1 MIGRRKLIR
10 LDGLLG
16 TLIDKIRRNLNF
28 DIEFMSV
35 QGFGV
40 KTDNGSYNGV
50 LGMVQRREA
59 DFTAASLSLLAE
71 RAKAV
76 DFGEWFGFHN
86 TRFLT
91 RVSKLLEGNFLLFQI
106 FTWQAWA
113 SIMTFLIVSAASLSA
128 MWMREENTTTTS
140 NTGQIFPAVFISVT
154 TILKTAVNMSSSHL
168 PRHSAGRLV
177 LISSWV
183 VVVVLV
189 AVYRGNLTAFLS
201 IPMVASPP
209 TTIQEL
215 LDMGYTLSVSRG
227 YSQYHKMKTSPIM
240 HHLEA
245 FKRAELRQDQGILP
259 KEEYITRLQTQPLA
273 LLDISI
279 LGDFSVHHQ
288 LWFSSPFTDHPGELS
303 INFAILH
310 DLEQLRQPS
319 TVTVMAVPLVMDK
332 YAETRG
338 AERVCTLQMS
348 SEKLFLEI
356 GGLAFPKNSP
366 IKYLFDQ
373 HLRDNTSLRP

>member
-1 MIGRRKLIR
+1 MAVVVAGPSRW
-10 LDGLLG
+10 
-16 TLIDKIRRNLNF
+16 
-28 DIEFMSV
+28 
-35 QGFGV
+35 
-40 KTDNGSYNGV
+40 V
-50 LGMVQRREA
+50 LTVVSQW
-59 DFTAASLSLLAE
+59 DSLLIAP
-71 RAKAV
+71 
-76 DFGEWFGFHN
+76 DG
-86 TRFLT
+86 
-91 RVSKLLEGNFLLFQI
+91 KLEKK
-106 FTWQAWA
+106 
-113 SIMTFLIVSAASLSA
+113 VLSA
-128 MWMREENTTTTS
+128 
-140 NTGQIFPAVFISVT
+140 ILPLAVKVVVLELTNFRKRNRCDGVISVAK
-154 TILKTAVNMSSSHL
+154 LQH
-168 PRHSAGRLV
+168 RGWLV

-273 LLDISI
+273 LL
-279 LGDFSVHHQ
+279 
-288 LWFSSPFTDHPGELS
+288 
-303 INFAILH
+303 
-310 DLEQLRQPS
+310 
-319 TVTVMAVPLVMDK
+319 VTVMAVPLVMDK

-373 HLRDNTSLRP
+373 HCYALRSRDTSCFLLYTQGVRLDDSGDIPVFLRSRRYGINWIRATKKGHIPDAACVTPRLGNDELKPLGLPKVGGLLAAWVTGVLIAVVTFLLEVFTSVCGTTKSHMMNSDNGTY